1 MRWRGPPTGPIELAN
16 ADVAHQPAQL
26 FAHPCI
32 WRNMTRRR
40 FAIGS
45 HQVTITPLIEEDGTT
60 RYDLA
65 ISAGTRTTL
74 KLYETLESAIDSF
87 DPPLSARV
95 RSHIVEGVRG
105 EGKPV
110 VFCLEDSFT

>member
-1 MRWRGPPTGPIELAN
+1 ME
-16 ADVAHQPAQL
+16 
-26 FAHPCI
+26 
-32 WRNMTRRR
+32 
-40 FAIGS
+40 S
-45 HQVTITPLIEEDGTT
+45 HQVTITPVTGNDGST
-60 RYDLA
+60 RYDLE
-65 ISAGTRTTL
+65 ICAGTRTQRN
-74 KLYETLESAIDSF
+74 LYETLESAIDSF